1 MPASSAW
8 NLPSDIGGDPPIST
22 LIAGQINKTNVWYQ
36 TMAVDARFRVVA
48 MANSPEDFQSKIVS
62 SPEVIF
68 LDASIFPGPGPL
80 QQALTGVNGAVYLI
94 LPVSVDDEM
103 IEQFKAIL
111 CVKSIYRGDSNL
123 QDWIPRAYNDAQT
136 LRRQAPPVFSAGAK
150 GVGGRNPSG
159 QAVAG
164 LRVTTVW
171 SRSGGAGRTT
181 IATALSQAAARK
193 GLKTLLIGLDAPD
206 VIPLHIGLQPEPNI
220 LSWFGNPT
228 DAGLKA
234 GLQKSG
240 DLDVM
245 AGFPDLISESQMGG
259 RLADQKGSVPELA
272 TSAAYGGYAAIFLD
286 TPVSG
291 SSTPAAISAS
301 NTWILVCRATLS
313 DVWSSVEA
321 FRTVTQQ
328 AAGQHRINP
337 GNVLVI
343 LNQRVNGQLT
353 ADEWHRAADS
363 ATRKAGLNIGFPPVA
378 AVIPYIPDLSAA
390 QDAGRPALDASD
402 EFARPIHRVADA
414 LFGNVAGQTAKPDSG
429 KVWKLGPI
437 KIKSKAA

>member
-1 MPASSAW
+1 MSGGAW
-8 NLPSDIGGDPPIST
+8 NVPDSLGGEPPIVT
-22 LIAGQINKTNVWYQ
+22 LLAGQISKTTAWYQ
-36 TMAVDARFRVVA
+36 TLAVDARFRVA
-48 MANSPEDFQSKIVS
+48 SMANSPEDFHAKLVS

-80 QQALTGVNGAVYLI
+80 QQALTGISGAVYLI
-94 LPVSVDDEM
+94 VPPSVEDEM

-123 QDWIPRAYNDAQT
+123 QDWVPRAYNDAMT
-136 LRRQAPPVFSAGAK
+136 LRRQAPPVFTAGAK
-150 GVGGRNPSG
+150 GVNGRNPTA

-164 LRVTTVW
+164 LRVITVW

-181 IATALSQAAARK
+181 LAAALAQAATRK
-193 GLKTLLIGLDAPD
+193 GLKSLLIGLDAPD
-206 VIPLHIGLQPEPNI
+206 VLPLHLGLKPEPNI

-228 DAGLKA
+228 DAGFKA

-240 DLDVM
+240 ELEVL
-245 AGFPDLISESQMGG
+245 AGFPDLISEAQMGG
-259 RLADQKGSVPELA
+259 RTSDQKGNIPELA

-301 NTWILVCRATLS
+301 NTWIMVCRATLA
-313 DVWSSVEA
+313 DAWSAVEA

-328 AAGQHRINP
+328 AAGQHRIAP
-337 GNVLVI
+337 GNVFVI

-363 ATRKAGLNIGFPPVA
+363 ACRKAGLSLGFPPVA
-378 AVIPYIPDLSAA
+378 AVIPFIPDLSAA
-390 QDAGRPALDASD
+390 QDAGRPVLEASD
-402 EFARPIHRVADA
+402 EFARPVHRLADG
-414 LFGNVAGQTAKPDSG
+414 LFGNVAPTAKVDGG
-429 KVWKLGPI
+429 KVWKLGPL
-437 KIKSKAA
+437 KIRSNA

>member
-1 MPASSAW
+1 MSGSAW
-8 NLPSDIGGDPPIST
+8 NLPTDIGGDPPITT
-22 LIAGQINKTNVWYQ
+22 LIAGQINKTTAWYQ

-48 MANSPEDFQSKIVS
+48 MANTPEDFQAKIVS
-62 SPEVIF
+62 SPEVVF

-94 LPVSVDDEM
+94 LPLSVDDDL

-111 CVKSIYRGDSNL
+111 CVKSIYRGDSNM
-123 QDWIPRAYNDAQT
+123 QDWTVRAYNDAMT

-150 GVGGRNPSG
+150 TVGGRNPNA

-171 SRSGGAGRTT
+171 SRSGGSGRTT
-181 IATALSQAAARK
+181 IATALGQACAKK

-206 VIPLHIGLQPEPNI
+206 CIPLHIGLQPEPNI
-220 LSWFGNPT
+220 LAWFSNPS

-240 DLDVM
+240 ELDVL
-245 AGFPDLISESQMGG
+245 AGFPDLMSESQAVGH
-259 RLADQKGSVPELA
+259 SIPELA
-272 TSAAYGGYAAIFLD
+272 TSAAYSGYAAIFMD

-291 SSTPAAISAS
+291 STTPAAISAS

-378 AVIPYIPDLSAA
+378 AVIPYIPELSAA

-402 EFARPIHRVADA
+402 EFARPMYRVVDA
-414 LFGNVAGQTAKPDSG
+414 LFGNLSGQSLKPDGG
-429 KVWKLGPI
+429 KVWSFGPI
-437 KIKSKAA
+437 KIRSKA

>member
-1 MPASSAW
+1 MTGTSW
-8 NLPSDIGGDPPIST
+8 NLPETIGGDPPIVT
-22 LIAGQINKTNVWYQ
+22 LLAGQINKTTTWYQ
-36 TMAVDARFRVVA
+36 TMAVDARFRVVS
-48 MANSPEDFQSKIVS
+48 MANSPEDFQAKIVS
-62 SPEVIF
+62 SPEVVF

-80 QQALTGVNGAVYLI
+80 QQALTGISGAVYLI
-94 LPVSVDDEM
+94 LPPSVDDDM
-103 IEQFKAIL
+103 LEQFKAIL

-123 QDWIPRAYNDAQT
+123 QDWITRAYNDAMT
-136 LRRQAPPVFSAGAK
+136 LRRQAPPVFSAGGK
-150 GVGGRNPSG
+150 GGQGRNPNA

-181 IATALSQAAARK
+181 IATALAQAAARK
-193 GLKTLLIGLDAPD
+193 GLKSLLIGLDAPD

-220 LSWFGNPT
+220 LSWFSNPT
-228 DAGLKA
+228 DVGLKA

-245 AGFPDLISESQMGG
+245 AGFPDLMSEQQAGG
-259 RLADQKGSVPELA
+259 RSVDQKGSVPELA
-272 TSAAYGGYAAIFLD
+272 TSAAYSGYAAIFLD

-291 SSTPAAISAS
+291 SATPAAISAS
-301 NTWILVCRATLS
+301 NTWVLVCRATLS

-337 GNVLVI
+337 GNVLVV
-343 LNQRVNGQLT
+343 LNQRVNGQLS

-363 ATRKAGLNIGFPPVA
+363 ASRKAGLNLGFPPVS
-378 AVIPYIPDLSAA
+378 AVIPFIPDLSAA

-402 EFARPIHRVADA
+402 EFARPIHRIADA
-414 LFGNVAGQTAKPDSG
+414 MFGTVVAGNGAKADGG
-429 KVWKLGPI
+429 KVWSLGPI
-437 KIKSKAA
+437 KIRSKG

>member
-1 MPASSAW
+1 
-8 NLPSDIGGDPPIST
+8 
-22 LIAGQINKTNVWYQ
+22 
-36 TMAVDARFRVVA
+36 
-48 MANSPEDFQSKIVS
+48 MANSPEDFHAKIVS

-80 QQALTGVNGAVYLI
+80 QQALTGINGVVYLI
-94 LPVSVDDEM
+94 VPPSVEDEL
-103 IEQFKAIL
+103 IEQLKAIM

-123 QDWIPRAYNDAQT
+123 QDWVPRAYNDAMT
-136 LRRQAPPVFSAGAK
+136 LRRQAPPVYSGSAK
-150 GVGGRNPSG
+150 GVGGRNPAA

-164 LRVTTVW
+164 LRVVTVW

-181 IATALSQAAARK
+181 LATALAQAAARK
-193 GLKTLLIGLDAPD
+193 GLKSLLIGLDAPD
-206 VIPLHIGLQPEPNI
+206 VIPLHLGLKPEPNI
-220 LSWFGNPT
+220 LSWFGNPS
-228 DAGLKA
+228 DVGFKA

-240 DLDVM
+240 DLEIL

-259 RLADQKGSVPELA
+259 RTSDQKGSVPELA

-301 NTWILVCRATLS
+301 NTWVMVCRATLA
-313 DVWSSVEA
+313 DVWSAVEA

-328 AAGQHRINP
+328 AAGQHRITP
-337 GNVLVI
+337 GNVFVV

-363 ATRKAGLNIGFPPVA
+363 ACRKAGLNLGFPPVA
-378 AVIPYIPDLSAA
+378 AVIPFIPDLSAA

-402 EFARPIHRVADA
+402 EFARPVHRLADG
-414 LFGNVAGQTAKPDSG
+414 LFGNVAPTAKVESG
-429 KVWKLGPI
+429 KVWKLGPFTV
-437 KIKSKAA
+437 KGKGNA

>member
-1 MPASSAW
+1 M
-8 NLPSDIGGDPPIST
+8 
-22 LIAGQINKTNVWYQ
+22 
-36 TMAVDARFRVVA
+36 
-48 MANSPEDFQSKIVS
+48 
-62 SPEVIF
+62 
-68 LDASIFPGPGPL
+68 
-80 QQALTGVNGAVYLI
+80 TGINGAVYLI

-123 QDWIPRAYNDAQT
+123 QDWIPRAYSDAMT
-136 LRRQAPPVFSAGAK
+136 LRRQAPPVFSAGGK
-150 GVGGRNPSG
+150 GAGGRNPNA

-181 IATALSQAAARK
+181 IATALAQAAVHK

-220 LSWFGNPT
+220 LSWFNNPS
-228 DAGLKA
+228 DVGLKA

-240 DLDVM
+240 DLDVL
-245 AGFPDLISESQMGG
+245 AGFPDLMSEQSGG
-259 RLADQKGSVPELA
+259 QKGGIPELA

-301 NTWILVCRATLS
+301 NTWVLVCRATLS
-313 DVWSSVEA
+313 DVWTSVEA

-378 AVIPYIPDLSAA
+378 AVIPYIPELSAA

-402 EFARPIHRVADA
+402 EFARPIHRITDA
-414 LFGNVAGQTAKPDSG
+414 LFGNVAGQTAKPDGG
-429 KVWKLGPI
+429 KVWSFGPI
-437 KIKSKAA
+437 KIRSKA